1 MDGRD
6 SIQSLLVLRT
16 LTRAIAETVRAQ
28 MVEYLTVLSPLL
40 RPKLVL
46 GDYVHGGAK
55 EAAPRAEKAYKDV
68 QALYA
73 QVAAARPF
81 LLPTELTPPFNFSGI
96 GVDITPVDYP
106 HVIGTGATARTIM
119 VRSPLSWVLSYS
131 GFGPA
136 RLPDLLN
143 GRQRAS
149 LDLQQH
155 LLSYVLMRA
164 VIGNSPGLPQ
174 VFEALQFPLTVTT
187 VPASGALPITRIGVA
202 IGTSL
207 PADDVILESAALTGV
222 DAFEEVINV
231 DELRTLREPFKDRL
245 FEVARQHAPGLL

>member
-6 SIQSLLVLRT
+6 SIQSLLVLRK

-231 DELRTLREPFKDRL
+231 DQLRTLREPFKDRL
-245 FEVARQHAPGLL
+245 FEVAQQQAPGLL